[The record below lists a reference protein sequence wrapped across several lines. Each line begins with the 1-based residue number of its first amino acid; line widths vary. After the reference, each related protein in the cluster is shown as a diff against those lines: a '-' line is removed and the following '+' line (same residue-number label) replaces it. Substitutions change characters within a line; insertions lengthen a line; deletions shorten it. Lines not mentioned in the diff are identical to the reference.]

1 MQGSQSRYEVPIVRW
16 EIFSTLAAP
25 VANLG
30 PKVIATTRLAIR
42 PVTKGG
48 EAPKK
53 IFAPPWKNVLDIVKK
68 SGPLSENSL
77 PLLVSQACYGPTR
90 NQGNCPPRNFQIHFE
105 STKNV
110 VSCSLKQ
117 QVAIIWP
124 LESISCLPLWIR
136 SGLQLKPGANYGHA
150 LSLALH
156 RDAKCGPLMT
166 G

>member
-90 NQGNCPPRNFQIHFE
+90 NQGNCPPEIFKYILKAPK
-105 STKNV
+105 TLLV
-110 VSCSLKQ
+110 V
-117 QVAIIWP
+117 
-124 LESISCLPLWIR
+124 R
-136 SGLQLKPGANYGHA
+136 
-150 LSLALH
+150 
-156 RDAKCGPLMT
+156 
-166 G
+166 